1 MTCVCRLIVFGS
13 SIWKPDATPVEVLYL
28 ADKDVKATRKHASA
42 TIRQTR
48 RELRQARV
56 WQQEREMVGDGPSTG
71 VQYMVETLEKEIPA
85 LSEKQQVVKAM
96 PFVLGKIL
104 LSSGKSLGIRK

>member
-1 MTCVCRLIVFGS
+1 MTCVCRLIVIGS

-48 RELRQARV
+48 RELQQARV